1 MKRICLASLTALT
14 VMAAGAFDYDVK
26 KSKIKPQWS
35 GAKAGVWTMDHE
47 AALANAAAAGKY
59 TLMLYSGMWWCPHC
73 QNLEENVL
81 VKSDW
86 KKYVKDCGYYLTVLD
101 FPYRD
106 GRSNWC
112 WLWDE
117 SYRKSAKLTAEEA
130 TEEIIRMY
138 AVQDAYALE
147 GAQRQTAANYVV
159 TTVGK
164 GKNAEI
170 RHTLYEK
177 CPVSEYSRIGYPTIL
192 VIAPDGTVAGRFS
205 VSKSNAEYLANPV
218 GYVKAQVNALSHADA
233 AGRLTGTWT
242 LAYAREGRGGYGALQ
257 VTVAKKGK
265 VKVAG
270 TGTDGKKIKATS
282 AVVTGAEFCAIP
294 LVTADGAFTLR
305 IANDDFTATAVS
317 DDGIGLVDFGPAG
330 MFLGPDPLYGVFE
343 DFPLEIGGKT
353 LADPTAV
360 SSSRFTAKGTKLVST
375 CGVKI
380 SVTAKT
386 GAFKSSF
393 NVEIYDERGRDGKL
407 KVTLNGVFVNGKGYG
422 TAVPQGADAVGFRL
436 DNVKPDDCEDDFGIC
451 DGDC

>member
-1 MKRICLASLTALT
+1 MKRICLAALAALT

-47 AALANAAAAGKY
+47 SALANAAAEGKY

-81 VKSDW
+81 VKPDW

-192 VIAPDGTVAGRFS
+192 VIAPDGTVVGRFS

-218 GYVKAQVNALSHADA
+218 GYVKAKVNALTHADA
-233 AGRLTGTWT
+233 AERLIGTWS

-270 TGTDGKKIKATS
+270 TDADGGKVKATS
-282 AVVTGAEFCAIP
+282 TVVTGAEFCAIP
-294 LVTADGAFTLR
+294 LETDDGAFTLR
-305 IANDDFTATAVS
+305 IANDFTATVVG

-330 MFLGPDPLYGVFE
+330 MVLGPAPLFGVFE
-343 DFPLEIGGKT
+343 DFPLEIGDKILT
-353 LADPTAV
+353 DPTAV

-386 GAFKSSF
+386 GAFKGSF
-393 NVEIYDERGRDGKL
+393 NVEIYEKGRNGKL

-436 DNVKPDDCEDDFGIC
+436 DTVKPDDCEDDGIC